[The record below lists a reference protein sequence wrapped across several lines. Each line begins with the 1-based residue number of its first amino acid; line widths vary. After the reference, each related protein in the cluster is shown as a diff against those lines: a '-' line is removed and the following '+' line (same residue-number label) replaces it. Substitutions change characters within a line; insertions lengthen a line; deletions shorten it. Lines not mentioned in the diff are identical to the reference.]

1 MKSLCLILFL
11 ALSSIPAC
19 SHSSGGGRQDRAY
32 AKHLKK
38 MRVDRTYARHL
49 KKMRVDRTYARHLK
63 KMGVERD
70 RRRAQWSKAAPKLPP
85 PDLMVPSEPQE
96 MTEISEGPQAVP
108 SDLNGE

>member
-19 SHSSGGGRQDRAY
+19 SHSSGGARMDRTY

-38 MRVDRTYARHL
+38 VRVDRTYARHL
-49 KKMRVDRTYARHLK
+49 KKMR
-63 KMGVERD
+63 VERD

-85 PDLMVPSEPQE
+85 PDAMVPSEPQE
-96 MTEISEGPQAVP
+96 MVEISEGPQAVP
-108 SDLNGE
+108 RDLASE

>member
-19 SHSSGGGRQDRAY
+19 SHSSAGGRQDRTY

-38 MRVDRTYARHL
+38 MRVNRTYARHL
-49 KKMRVDRTYARHLK
+49 KKMRI
-63 KMGVERD
+63 ERD
-70 RRRAQWSKAAPKLPP
+70 KRRAQFSKAARKLPS

-108 SDLNGE
+108 SDLASQ